1 MEVRMLECRI
11 INGHPW
17 SIGCGDPNPSKRGED
32 AALMSDLPVE
42 IQHKVSDWIFG
53 KLWKRNTPN
62 YDHDSYEL
70 KHRIENELGIYLTNN
85 QMKDAM
91 LQEGFNPVKEN
102 ELNWHFYISQNSPAF
117 KPITIR

>member
-1 MEVRMLECRI
+1 MLECRI

-42 IQHKVSDWIFG
+42 IQHKVSDWILG

-62 YDHDSYEL
+62 YDSPDIISAHYTM
-70 KHRIENELGIYLTNN
+70 LTLLPLACI
-85 QMKDAM
+85 Q
-91 LQEGFNPVKEN
+91 
-102 ELNWHFYISQNSPAF
+102 S
-117 KPITIR
+117 

>member
-1 MEVRMLECRI
+1 MLECRI

-70 KHRIENELGIYLTNN
+70 KHRIENEYHEKQISYWNNNLGLYAPFSNHAVCCR
-85 QMKDAM
+85 M
-91 LQEGFNPVKEN
+91 
-102 ELNWHFYISQNSPAF
+102 
-117 KPITIR
+117 